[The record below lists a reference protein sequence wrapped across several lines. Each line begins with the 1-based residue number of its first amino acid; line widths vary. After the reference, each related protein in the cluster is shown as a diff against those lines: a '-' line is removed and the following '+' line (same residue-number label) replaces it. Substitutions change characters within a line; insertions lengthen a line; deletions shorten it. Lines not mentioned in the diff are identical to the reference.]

1 MGCCSS
7 KTDFGRTIAGPIR
20 LRAALSKRYFLIL
33 PLCIQA
39 STMERVVD
47 ARALARMRSTRS
59 IFQRLRIRTRANPPD
74 VVACNIPAQGV
85 ALSARSDG
93 VVLSARNDSAAARA
107 AADRPSLPGDAP
119 AAPAKPAS
127 ICTLRAEAPI
137 IGNVVCDGPW
147 EFFCSIQ
154 GELRGTDLTIG
165 PDATVVGSVIA
176 HDVTVRGRVTGTI
189 RAVNVKLR
197 GAAAVEGEIFH
208 QTLLVEE
215 DARFDG
221 ASRPLGSG

>member
-1 MGCCSS
+1 
-7 KTDFGRTIAGPIR
+7 
-20 LRAALSKRYFLIL
+20 
-33 PLCIQA
+33 
-39 STMERVVD
+39 
-47 ARALARMRSTRS
+47 
-59 IFQRLRIRTRANPPD
+59 
-74 VVACNIPAQGV
+74 
-85 ALSARSDG
+85 
-93 VVLSARNDSAAARA
+93 VVLSARNDSAAAKA
-107 AADRPSLPGDAP
+107 AADRPPLPAAAP
-119 AAPAKPAS
+119 AAAAKPAS

-137 IGNVVCDGPW
+137 VGNIVCDGPW
-147 EFFCSIQ
+147 EFFCRIQ

-165 PDATVVGSVIA
+165 PDATVVGSVVA

-197 GAAAVEGEIFH
+197 GAATVEGEIFH